1 MNEKKGASKYL
12 TKSRRLRAN
21 VSTYVIHVTVWPV
34 LLLYNR
40 CVCTLNGSDRSVVR
54 QAVAT
59 IVHFARAKYGT
70 RVASFVDSNLRLY
83 ILLTTLKTFADW
95 TQVWKKT
102 NYLIIINIFKYISIY
117 IYIILLYFVRAFL
130 WATYI
135 YHLFNY

>member
-70 RVASFVDSNLRLY
+70 KVASFVDSNLRLY

-117 IYIILLYFVRAFL
+117 IYI
-130 WATYI
+130 
-135 YHLFNY
+135 